1 MLPNMDRC
9 LKCNG
14 SHIIKGRILGDD
26 GATVFRPEGLRSFSL
41 TLYGGTGL
49 TKGAFACLDCGL
61 VWGSTT
67 PEKLRKFV
75 QKHCDPR
82 ANNPAT

>member
-1 MLPNMDRC
+1 MLPNMDQC
-9 LKCNG
+9 LKCN
-14 SHIIKGRILGDD
+14 SSRIIKGRILGDE
-26 GATVFRPEGLRSFSL
+26 GAAVFRPEGLRSFSF